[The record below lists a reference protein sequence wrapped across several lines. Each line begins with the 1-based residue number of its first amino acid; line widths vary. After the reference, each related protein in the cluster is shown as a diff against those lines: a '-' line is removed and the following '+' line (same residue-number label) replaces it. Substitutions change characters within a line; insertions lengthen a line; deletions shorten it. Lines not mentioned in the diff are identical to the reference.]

1 MSRPVEAAD
10 AGRSQSSSEAI
21 AERIRCVMLTES
33 LRPGDRLGR
42 EEDLARDFGVSRP
55 TLREALRLLS
65 SDHLIRASKGPGGGI
80 FVAATPEEGISLS
93 VSATVASMLDA
104 QSIELDELLETRML
118 LEVPIAGLAAQRAS
132 AEDVGELE
140 ALAAELTVAS
150 DVATIEEL
158 DARVH
163 RHIARIANNRLAG
176 VFASWIVDVFQPRLR
191 AVIAPAV
198 VEAVIVDQQ
207 LELLRAVVRADRI
220 GAERSMAEHLTY
232 LRDLVSVV
240 SRPEN

>member
-1 MSRPVEAAD
+1 ML
-10 AGRSQSSSEAI
+10 SSE
-21 AERIRCVMLTES
+21 
-33 LRPGDRLGR
+33 
-42 EEDLARDFGVSRP
+42 
-55 TLREALRLLS
+55 
-65 SDHLIRASKGPGGGI
+65 HLIRASKGPGGGI

-104 QSIELDELLETRML
+104 QSIGLDELLETRML

-132 AEDVGELE
+132 VQ
-140 ALAAELTVAS
+140 
-150 DVATIEEL
+150 DVAEIEMLSAALTIAVDDAAIAEL
-158 DARVH
+158 DASVH
-163 RHIARIANNRLAG
+163 RLLARIAGNRLAG

-207 LELLRAVVRADRI
+207 LELLRSVARGDRT
-220 GAERSMAEHLTY
+220 GAERAMSAHLTY

-240 SRPEN
+240 SRQEPEIESAQ